1 MNGLVFYELIQILIP
16 TYRIKKKI
24 TSVNKLTRYSKKKSN
39 IDKNCNFIQHTTI
52 KI

>member
-24 TSVNKLTRYSKKKSN
+24 TSVNKLTIYSKKQSN
-39 IDKNCNFIQHTTI
+39 INKKALFH
-52 KI
+52 